1 MFFWS
6 TFLYYLQYDNM
17 VVSIVCIILAV
28 LQVVW

>member
-17 VVSIVCIILAV
+17 VVRMVGIIL
-28 LQVVW
+28 VVVQIVW